1 MATQPHQE
9 QIGGAPYRI
18 ADAYVWAAIYYLDSP
33 TDFREYLPLRSR
45 RKIRRVSVL
54 GFGLALA
61 VVAVAAGLAAL
72 SRALLL
78 GWTF

>member
-1 MATQPHQE
+1 MATQPQHE

-33 TDFREYLPLRSR
+33 TDFREYLPGRRSR
-45 RKIRRVSVL
+45 VGRAAIV
-54 GFGLALA
+54 GFGLVLA
-61 VVAVAAGLAAL
+61 VVAVVAGLAAL

-78 GWTF
+78 G

>member
-1 MATQPHQE
+1 MATQPQHE

-33 TDFREYLPLRSR
+33 TDFRECLPRRRSKKVGR
-45 RKIRRVSVL
+45 AAIV
-54 GFGLALA
+54 GFGLVLA
-61 VVAVAAGLAAL
+61 VVAVVAGLAAL

-78 GWTF
+78 G